1 MLEILLYTV
10 LTIIGFFVF
19 MQIYVR
25 LTGLMK
31 KGKELGNING
41 ELGRRI
47 RTGRKLLVYF
57 YSPSCGACRPMTP
70 VIDTMKKESG
80 NVFSVNLAKDMQ
92 TARAFGVMGTPA
104 TVVVDEGRIRK
115 FILGARTEKYLRDL
129 MG

>member
-1 MLEILLYTV
+1 MLEILLYIV
-10 LTIIGFFVF
+10 LAVVGFFVF
-19 MQIYVR
+19 MQIFVR
-25 LTGLMK
+25 LSGFFK
-31 KGKELGNING
+31 RGKEIGNIRG

-47 RTGRKLLVYF
+47 QTGRKLLVYF

-104 TVVVDEGRIRK
+104 TVIVEEGRIRK
-115 FILGARTEKYLRDL
+115 FILGARTERYLRDL
-129 MG
+129 IR